1 MATTAGSSGV
11 FKISQTDGSE
21 AQVAN
26 VRSFSFDVTADTIEN
41 SVMGDT
47 ARSYV
52 AGLSSSTLSIE
63 VYWDQSDQDA
73 FDERATVYWE
83 LYPTGTGSGEKYY
96 HGSGVVTGK
105 TVSAA
110 FDGMVEASFS
120 IQNSG
125 AGTEAT
131 AVSSRRH
138 PGD

>member
-21 AQVAN
+21 AQVVN

-41 SVMGDT
+41 SVMGNT
-47 ARSYV
+47 ARTYV
-52 AGLSSSTLSIE
+52 AGLSNSTLSIE
-63 VYWDQSDQDA
+63 TYWDASDQA
-73 FDERATVYWE
+73 EFDERETVYWE

-125 AGTEAT
+125 AVTEAT
-131 AVSSRRH
+131 VT
-138 PGD
+138 P

>member
-21 AQVAN
+21 AQVVN

-41 SVMGDT
+41 SVMGNT
-47 ARSYV
+47 ARTYV

-63 VYWDQSDQDA
+63 TYWDASDQTE
-73 FDERATVYWE
+73 FDERETVYWE

-125 AGTEAT
+125 AVTEAT
-131 AVSSRRH
+131 VT
-138 PGD
+138 P

>member
-21 AQVAN
+21 AQVVN

-41 SVMGDT
+41 SVMGNT
-47 ARSYV
+47 ARTYV
-52 AGLSSSTLSIE
+52 AGLSNSTLSIE
-63 VYWDQSDQDA
+63 TYWDASDQA
-73 FDERATVYWE
+73 EFDERAKVYWE
-83 LYPTGTGSGEKYY
+83 LYPTGTGTGEKYY

-110 FDGMVEASFS
+110 FDEASFS

-125 AGTEAT
+125 AVTEAT
-131 AVSSRRH
+131 A
-138 PGD
+138 